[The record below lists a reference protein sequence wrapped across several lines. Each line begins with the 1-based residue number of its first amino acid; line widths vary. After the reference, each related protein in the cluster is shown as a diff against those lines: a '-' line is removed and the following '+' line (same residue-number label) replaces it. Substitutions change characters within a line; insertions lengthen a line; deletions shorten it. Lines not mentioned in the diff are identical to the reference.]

1 MKRLMLATMFA
12 TLALSPT
19 AFANGPGKG
28 QQQKEQAQA
37 WKAEGR
43 HDNGLHLGQQ
53 KQARTWVRGDRLPV
67 VYLQPSYYVRDYQ
80 TYHLVAPQPG
90 YVWVRPYPDVET
102 YYLVQAATGLVD
114 QIFGQ

>member
-53 KQARTWVRGDRLPV
+53 KRWARGERLPV
-67 VYLQPSYYVRDYQ
+67 VYLQPNYYIRDYD
-80 TYHLVAPQPG
+80 TYHLAAPPSG
-90 YVWVRPYPDVET
+90 YVWVRPYPDAGT
-102 YYLVQAATGLVD
+102 YYLVQATTGLIE
-114 QIFGQ
+114 QIFGL